1 MTKVCTKCKK
11 NKPLE
16 DYYKD
21 ARVKD
26 GRASECKSC
35 RNVVQKKYNKS
46 DKGKLRQVKG
56 NAKYAKS
63 TKGKLMQAKAR
74 AKYAKSDKGKLA
86 LAKYNKSDKGKAT
99 IARKN
104 HKRNISISNTLCTLS
119 DKEFNY
125 IVFTA
130 QKNKCACCGR
140 TFNDELKPT
149 RDHIYP
155 VSKGG
160 NFTKETVQALCGSCN
175 SRKGVQTID
184 YRTEQHIKCICLG
197 GSEI

>member
-35 RNVVQKKYNKS
+35 RIAVQINYNKS
-46 DKGKLRQVKG
+46 DKGKLTRSKH
-56 NAKYAKS
+56 
-63 TKGKLMQAKAR
+63 R
-74 AKYAKSDKGKLA
+74 
-86 LAKYNKSDKGKAT
+86 KSDKGKAT
-99 IARKN
+99 RAKILAKYLKTGKGKAMIARKN